1 MAIVVPSASTSVN
14 DIICSAAASLGYSK
28 LKPTQQEVVE
38 KIVSGRD
45 VFVCLPTGSGKSL
58 CYAHHVM
65 PDGAPGSLR
74 RSSPVDRQVS
84 M

>member
-1 MAIVVPSASTSVN
+1 MAIVTVPSASTSVN
-14 DIICSAAASLGYSK
+14 DIICSAAASFGYSK

-58 CYAHHVM
+58 CRTVLQAVF
-65 PDGAPGSLR
+65 DGLHQLTDKSLC
-74 RSSPVDRQVS
+74 S
-84 M
+84 